1 MKDRPLGVSIIAII
15 LGIEAILQILASLA
29 MFGLAIAGVFTVVY
43 AGPVTIAIV
52 MGILFLIIGIVEL
65 AVTMGLW
72 NLEGWAWTVAVVVT
86 WIDIIF
92 DVIGGFVGAQT
103 FGATMLS
110 MAIPL
115 IVLIYLYQSGVRQAF
130 NK

>member
-1 MKDRPLGVSIIAII
+1 MKDRPLGVSIIAIV

-43 AGPVTIAIV
+43 SGPATIAIV
-52 MGILFLIIGIVEL
+52 MGILFLIIGIIEL

-86 WIDIIF
+86 WIDVIF
-92 DVIGGFVGAQT
+92 DVIGGFVGTQT

-110 MAIPL
+110 LAIPL

>member
-43 AGPVTIAIV
+43 AGPATIAIV